1 MKPSRPGVFL
11 CFPGIRKVPDHI
23 NPVSGL
29 GRTQSW
35 AAVSSRTSLLPIH
48 FSFWGL
54 ALQGPKPKWRE
65 LPKAHR
71 HLGLLMCP
79 AAWEGC
85 PKHCAAYQPL
95 PVLTW
100 RGPGVQWGGG
110 GAGSSCQVRAYCSR
124 FPASPRSCSEIP
136 HWSMTYSLSDALKH
150 MRFYSAQLFL
160 FSSVGQLSWTT

>member
-95 PVLTW
+95 PVLT
-100 RGPGVQWGGG
+100 
-110 GAGSSCQVRAYCSR
+110 
-124 FPASPRSCSEIP
+124 
-136 HWSMTYSLSDALKH
+136 
-150 MRFYSAQLFL
+150 
-160 FSSVGQLSWTT
+160 